1 MISAEAVRPRERGAQ
16 SRRSLGAVT
25 VLAMLLVLAACEQ
38 PAHVHFD
45 GKRAYAHAR
54 TQMEWGPRPVGSEE
68 AAKTAEYIARHLE
81 RYGWT
86 VEYQDFAVQG
96 LQIRNV
102 IGKKGAGPVVILGTH
117 LDTRPVAD
125 LDPVNRSLPVP
136 GANGGVSGVGVL
148 LELARA
154 LGPEATD
161 QAEIRLAF
169 FDGSTRGG
177 LGSFP
182 ECAGARHM
190 ADKLLESPDLRRVR
204 YTLMIDLVGDADQQ
218 FYYEWNSTMWVQ
230 ERVWAVA
237 AELNY
242 QSYFVPEHRHN
253 LVSDHLVFVN
263 RGLPVALIADGDY
276 AYKDTTQ
283 DTLDK
288 ISADSLQRVG
298 DVLESLLEGEP
309 FAVGP
314 SE

>member
-136 GANGGVSGVGVL
+136 GANGGASGVGVL

-218 FYYEWNSTMWVQ
+218 FYYEWNSTM
-230 ERVWAVA
+230 
-237 AELNY
+237 
-242 QSYFVPEHRHN
+242 
-253 LVSDHLVFVN
+253 
-263 RGLPVALIADGDY
+263 
-276 AYKDTTQ
+276 
-283 DTLDK
+283 
-288 ISADSLQRVG
+288 
-298 DVLESLLEGEP
+298 
-309 FAVGP
+309 
-314 SE
+314 